1 MAKSSEA
8 RIFPWYLFLF
18 FDGVLK
24 ILSIQGQ
31 ALLKIYV
38 KFARNNDEIMQVPYI
53 TKLKSE

>member
-38 KFARNNDEIMQVPYI
+38 KFARKKLRENAI
-53 TKLKSE
+53 TLHYKAQK